1 MSLFGQIL
9 SKIFP
14 SNHPAVNAAPAVVT
28 NEPGGTKDHRSSSG
42 AGISAPSRSAPS
54 APPVDVES
62 VLNGLAAKHP
72 AEKLN
77 WRTSIVDLM
86 KLVGLDSSLAARK
99 SLAEELGF
107 RGDTNDSATMNMW
120 LHKEVMRKIS
130 ENGGKLP
137 ADLKTSG

>member
-1 MSLFGQIL
+1 MSVFGQIL

-14 SNHPAVNAAPAVVT
+14 SNHPAVNPAAATAAPTT
-28 NEPGGTKDHRSSSG
+28 NEARG
-42 AGISAPSRSAPS
+42 AGSPIGAGTSASSRSASGSP
-54 APPVDVES
+54 PPVDVES
-62 VLNGLAAKHP
+62 VLNDLAEKHP

-99 SLAEELGF
+99 SLAQELGF
-107 RGDTNDSATMNMW
+107 RGDTSDSASMNMW

-137 ADLKTSG
+137 ADLKT